1 MLSSQ
6 HPDHPAPH
14 PADPP
19 PGAEPADEALAELI
33 ARTRRLRDGVE
44 AVRRAEPAR
53 GPRQRVRRA
62 VWELA
67 VHQLDDFQDRLDQLS
82 LVAAPDGQARLGAHI
97 GSAEWNLLTDGVVWS
112 EEVYAIFGRPVE
124 DGPLTLDQLPSCLPP
139 QDQPAL
145 TAAVTGCLVDGRG
158 MDCEFRVL
166 RPDGATRT
174 VQLSGEPV
182 LDEEG
187 GTVAMWAMIR
197 DVSEL
202 RRSQAGTLAA
212 VPEEDEELRRQHR
225 IARAERGLAIELAN
239 SALAPWL
246 GTPEPRGATGPPGS
260 LELAARY
267 LPARA
272 GAPMSG
278 KWYDAMRLP
287 DGAQLLSVGDLSGQ
301 GPSAAASTATA
312 LGAIRG
318 VALTG
323 TEPGPLLGHL
333 NHLLDRGAHPVLAS
347 AVCCRYE
354 PARRTADGSAGGP
367 AGGVLTWAQAGHPAP
382 LLCRAGTGRALPR
395 PVGPLLGAVTDARY
409 PERGDRLEPGD
420 VLVLTTDG
428 LFSDIPPDVPADRS
442 GDQRLLAL
450 GPRLAAAGSAEECLA
465 LIVEACGETG
475 RDDDACVLVARVR
488 P

>member
-6 HPDHPAPH
+6 HPDHPVPH
-14 PADPP
+14 PADPST
-19 PGAEPADEALAELI
+19 GAESADDALAELV
-33 ARTRRLRDGVE
+33 AQTRRLRDGVE
-44 AVRRAEPAR
+44 AARRAEPVH

-62 VWELA
+62 VWDLA
-67 VHQLDDFQDRLDQLS
+67 THQLDDFRDRLDQLR
-82 LVAAPDGQARLGAHI
+82 LAAAPDGRARLGAHI

-112 EEVYAIFGRPVE
+112 DEVYAIFGRPVE

-166 RPDGATRT
+166 RPDGGTRT

-182 LDEEG
+182 LDEQG

-202 RRSQAGTLAA
+202 RRSQVRALAA
-212 VPEEDEELRRQHR
+212 VPEENEELRRQHR
-225 IARAERGLAIELAN
+225 IARAERGLAIELADT
-239 SALAPWL
+239 ALAPWL
-246 GTPEPRGATGPPGS
+246 RAPEPRDASGPPGS

-272 GAPMSG
+272 GTPMSG
-278 KWYDAMRLP
+278 KWYDALRLP
-287 DGAQLLSVGDLSGQ
+287 DGARLLSVGDLSGQ
-301 GPSAAASTATA
+301 GSSAAASTATA

-318 VALTG
+318 MALTG
-323 TEPGPLLGHL
+323 TQPGPLLGHL
-333 NHLLDRGAHPVLAS
+333 NQLLDRGVHPVLAS
-347 AVCCRYE
+347 TVCCRYQ
-354 PARRTADGSAGGP
+354 PAGGSG
-367 AGGVLTWAQAGHPAP
+367 AGASGGVLTWAQAGHPAP
-382 LLCRAGTGRALPR
+382 VLCRAGTGRSLPR

-409 PERGDRLEPGD
+409 PQRADRLEPGD

-428 LFSDIPPDVPADRS
+428 LFSDIPPDRPADRS
-442 GDQRLLAL
+442 GDPRLLAL